1 MEKQK
6 IILDCDPGHDDAI
19 TMLMAYIHTNIDLLG
34 ITIVSGNQTLEKT
47 VKNGLS
53 VAQHLNMDVKI
64 YSGASEPLVRER
76 VVADNVHGETG
87 MDGPVFDAL
96 NREPEDKRAVQF
108 IIDTLLHS
116 EGDITLVP
124 TGPLTNIALA
134 MKLEPSITSKIKEI
148 VLMGGAYGNGNF
160 TPSAE
165 FNIFADP
172 EAAHIVFKSGV
183 PIVMMGLDVTNKTLC
198 TPEIIKRMESTNNKA
213 GQLFSDLMNFTLK
226 TQFQEFGLEAGPLHD
241 ATTIGY
247 LVNKD
252 LFEVQ
257 DMYVEI
263 DINRGPSYGRTV
275 CDESD
280 VLKKEH
286 NVKVAKNVKVDE
298 FFDLVYECIRMY

>member
-19 TMLMAYIHTNIDLLG
+19 TMLIAYIHPNIDLLG
-34 ITIVSGNQTLEKT
+34 KTIVSGNQTLEKT

-64 YSGASEPLVRER
+64 YSEASEPIVRER

-87 MDGPVFDAL
+87 MGGPVFDAL

-108 IIDTLLHS
+108 IIETLLNS

-134 MKLEPSITSKIKEI
+134 MKLEPSISSKIKEI

-165 FNIFADP
+165 FNVFADP

-198 TPEIIKRMESTNNKA
+198 TPEIIKRMESTNNKV

-257 DMYVEI
+257 YM
-263 DINRGPSYGRTV
+263 
-275 CDESD
+275 
-280 VLKKEH
+280 
-286 NVKVAKNVKVDE
+286 
-298 FFDLVYECIRMY
+298 

>member
-19 TMLMAYIHTNIDLLG
+19 TMLMAYIHPNIDLLG

-87 MDGPVFDAL
+87 MDGPVLDAL

-108 IIDTLLHS
+108 IIETLLDS
-116 EGDITLVP
+116 ERDITLVP

>member
-19 TMLMAYIHTNIDLLG
+19 TMLMAYIHPNIDLLG

-64 YSGASEPLVRER
+64 YSGTSEPLVRER

-96 NREPEDKRAVQF
+96 NREAEDKRAVQF
-108 IIDTLLHS
+108 IIETLLNS

-134 MKLEPSITSKIKEI
+134 MKLEPLITSKIKEI

-226 TQFQEFGLEAGPLHD
+226 T
-241 ATTIGY
+241 
-247 LVNKD
+247 
-252 LFEVQ
+252 
-257 DMYVEI
+257 
-263 DINRGPSYGRTV
+263 
-275 CDESD
+275 
-280 VLKKEH
+280 
-286 NVKVAKNVKVDE
+286 
-298 FFDLVYECIRMY
+298 

>member
-19 TMLMAYIHTNIDLLG
+19 TMLMAYIHPNIDLLG

-53 VAQHLNMDVKI
+53 VTQHLNMDVKI

-87 MDGPVFDAL
+87 IDGPVFDAL

-108 IIDTLLHS
+108 IIDTLLGS

>member
-19 TMLMAYIHTNIDLLG
+19 TMLMAYIHPNIDLLG

-53 VAQHLNMDVKI
+53 VVQHLNMDVKI

-108 IIDTLLHS
+108 IIDTLLDS
-116 EGDITLVP
+116 EGDNTLVP

>member
-19 TMLMAYIHTNIDLLG
+19 TMLMAYIHPNIDLLG

-53 VAQHLNMDVKI
+53 VAQHLKMDVKI

-108 IIDTLLHS
+108 IIDTLLGS

-172 EAAHIVFKSGV
+172 EAAHVVFKSGV

>member
-1 MEKQK
+1 MF
-6 IILDCDPGHDDAI
+6 A
-19 TMLMAYIHTNIDLLG
+19 NFFN
-34 ITIVSGNQTLEKT
+34 S
-47 VKNGLS
+47 S
-53 VAQHLNMDVKI
+53 
-64 YSGASEPLVRER
+64 
-76 VVADNVHGETG
+76 
-87 MDGPVFDAL
+87 
-96 NREPEDKRAVQF
+96 
-108 IIDTLLHS
+108 
-116 EGDITLVP
+116 
-124 TGPLTNIALA
+124 
-134 MKLEPSITSKIKEI
+134 TSKIKEI

-172 EAAHIVFKSGV
+172 EATYIVFKSGI

-226 TQFQEFGLEAGPLHD
+226 TQYQEFGLEAGPLHD

-286 NVKVAKNVKVDE
+286 NIKVAKNVKVDE

>member
-19 TMLMAYIHTNIDLLG
+19 TMLMAYIHPNIDLLG

-108 IIDTLLHS
+108 IIETLLNS

-165 FNIFADP
+165 FNVFADP

-257 DMYVEI
+257 DM
-263 DINRGPSYGRTV
+263 
-275 CDESD
+275 
-280 VLKKEH
+280 
-286 NVKVAKNVKVDE
+286 
-298 FFDLVYECIRMY
+298 

>member
-19 TMLMAYIHTNIDLLG
+19 TMLMAYIHPNIDLLG

-87 MDGPVFDAL
+87 MDGPVFDTL

-108 IIDTLLHS
+108 IIDTLLDS

-124 TGPLTNIALA
+124 NGPLTNIALA

-275 CDESD
+275 YDESD

>member
-6 IILDCDPGHDDAI
+6 IILDCDPSHDDAI
-19 TMLMAYIHTNIDLLG
+19 RMLMAYIHPNIDLLG

-64 YSGASEPLVRER
+64 YSGTSEPLVRER

-108 IIDTLLHS
+108 IIDTLLDS